1 VSDVIL
7 SFEDIAVRSMGQTV
21 LNNTSFEIKKGE
33 HWVLVG
39 DNETGKHL
47 LLNAIAGNV
56 PIVSGKTRFVFYEQ
70 YQEENPVQSPRF
82 LWQKPVSFVSSR
94 HSFSSLSGKE
104 TFFYQQRYNAA
115 YAVDAPTVQQHL
127 SDIIPFPDAPAWTLE
142 KVVVALGLQH
152 LLEKELIKLSNGETK
167 RVLLA
172 AALLRNPSLLLLDYP
187 LSGLDVES
195 RQSFNQLITAIT
207 NSGITIVMVTSPDE
221 IPDAITHVAIWN
233 KGEEMA
239 TLLKGQLTIGVQK
252 SVQPVAL
259 DRVELTSLL
268 SATATP
274 SFEVIVKMENVSI
287 KYGGKVVLDNIS
299 WNVKQGEK
307 WALVGHNGAGKST
320 LLSLIYGDNPQA
332 YATNMTLFDR
342 RRGSGESMW
351 DIKRNIGFVSP
362 ELFQYFPGG
371 VSCLDVVES
380 GFYDALGLFQES
392 DPAKKAIAWRWM
404 EMLGIKALAA
414 TPFSNVTATT
424 QRLCLLARALVK
436 NPPLLILDEPCH
448 GFHASQQRDFK
459 SLINSICETSNM
471 TLIYVS
477 HYQHEIPECVSKVI
491 QLENGRCIS
500 PASS

>member
-1 VSDVIL
+1 MSDVIL
-7 SFEDIAVRSMGQTV
+7 SFENIAVRSQGQTV
-21 LNNTSFEIKKGE
+21 LNNTTFEIKKGE
-33 HWVLVG
+33 HWVLIG

-47 LLNAIAGNV
+47 LLDAIAGNV
-56 PIVSGKTRFVFYEQ
+56 PIVSGKAHFGFFEQ
-70 YQEENPVQSPRF
+70 YQQENPAQSPRF

-127 SDIIPFPDAPAWTLE
+127 SEIIPFADSPFWTLDR
-142 KVVVALGLQH
+142 VVVALRLQH
-152 LLEKELIKLSNGETK
+152 LLDKELIKLSNGETK

-172 AALLRNPSLLLLDYP
+172 AALLRNPSVLLLDNP

-207 NSGITIVMVTSPDE
+207 NSGITIVMITSPDE

-233 KGEEMA
+233 KGKEVNTM
-239 TLLKGQLTIGVQK
+239 LKNELSIGEQK

-259 DRVELTSLL
+259 DKADLTSLL

-287 KYGGKVVLDNIS
+287 KYGDKTVLDNIS
-299 WNVKQGEK
+299 WEVKQGEK

-320 LLSLIYGDNPQA
+320 LLSLINGDNPQA
-332 YATNMTLFDR
+332 YANNITLFDR
-342 RRGSGESMW
+342 RRGSGESIW

-371 VSCLDVVES
+371 QSCRDVIES
-380 GFYDALGLFQES
+380 GFYDSLGLFQES
-392 DPAKKAIAWRWM
+392 DAAKQAIALRWM
-404 EMLGIKALAA
+404 EMFKIEAFAA
-414 TPFSNVTATT
+414 KPFSSVTATT

-448 GFHASQQRDFK
+448 GFNAGQQRHFK
-459 SLINSICETSNM
+459 SLINAICEAGNM

-477 HYQHEIPECVSKVI
+477 HYQHEIPECVTKVI
-491 QLENGRCIS
+491 QLENGRCVS
-500 PASS
+500 PALA

>member
-1 VSDVIL
+1 VGDVIL
-7 SFEDIAVRSMGQTV
+7 SFEDIAVRSMGQSV
-21 LNNTSFEIKKGE
+21 LNDTSFEIKKGE

-56 PIVSGKTRFVFYEQ
+56 PIVSGKAHFDFYEQ

-115 YAVDAPTVQQHL
+115 YAVDAPTVKQHL
-127 SDIIPFPDAPAWTLE
+127 SDIIPFPDRPAWTLDRVE
-142 KVVVALGLQH
+142 VELRLQH

-172 AALLRNPSLLLLDYP
+172 AALLRNPSLLLLDNP
-187 LSGLDVES
+187 LSGLDVGS
-195 RQSFNQLITAIT
+195 RQSFNRLITAIS

-221 IPDAITHVAIWN
+221 IPDAITHVAILN
-233 KGEEMA
+233 QGQEVKTM
-239 TLLKGQLTIGVQK
+239 LKDELTICEQK

-259 DRVELTSLL
+259 DGVELMALL
-268 SATATP
+268 SATTTP
-274 SFEVIVKMENVSI
+274 PFEAIVKMENVSI
-287 KYGGKVVLDNIS
+287 KYGDKVVLGNIS

-320 LLSLIYGDNPQA
+320 LLSLINGDNPQA
-332 YATNMTLFDR
+332 YTNNITLFDR
-342 RRGSGESMW
+342 RRGSGESTW

-371 VSCLDVVES
+371 VYCIDVVES
-380 GFYDALGLFQES
+380 GFYDTLGLFQES
-392 DPAKKAIAWRWM
+392 DPAKRAIALRWM
-404 EMLGIKALAA
+404 EIFGIEALAA
-414 TPFSNVTATT
+414 TPFSNVAATT

-448 GFHASQQRDFK
+448 GFNVSQQRHFK
-459 SLINSICETSNM
+459 SLINSICKASNK

-477 HYQHEIPECVSKVI
+477 HYQHEIPECVTRVI
-491 QLENGRCIS
+491 QLENGRCVS
-500 PASS
+500 PLRS